1 MRCPNRKAL
10 AQAHDLGM
18 RPPIGHCRLRAFR
31 TESYLTYDYE
41 PIQEASLEKEQ

>member
-10 AQAHDLGM
+10 AQADDLGM

-31 TESYLTYDYE
+31 TESYPTNDYK
-41 PIQEASLEKEQ
+41 PMREASRKKEL